1 MLTDHRRN
9 PFFHP
14 AFWLAVGG
22 VLLGIAAGLLA
33 GVEPLYLGLLFAVAA
48 ILIYFFANFE
58 QAVLGFIILRSSL
71 DIFSAQ
77 QLPAV
82 FAVGV
87 DALTLLYVVVQ
98 LFRKKSIKVD
108 KFFWIF
114 VSWIVLQGL
123 WVLLLPVG
131 GLGLDASYLPDAI
144 REWARL
150 FSWLMVYLLVMQ
162 LKGRVPPNRMISLLF
177 LGLIIPLTVAALQA
191 FLPQSILPAVL
202 AAKSAADS
210 PFGEAS
216 RISGTLGHSN
226 TFATFLLLF
235 ISLSCWKI
243 KQEKNRLPWI
253 LLLGV
258 ILFFYVGTKALFSL
272 MMLGVFVLVLI
283 VPRVN
288 PVRLLGGL
296 LLIGVVVT
304 LFASTEFGQARL
316 GSIANTPLLNPN
328 IDISRAILLSAGD
341 NNSFNWRL
349 AQWTYLLDQWKEFPI
364 FGFGLGT
371 SIYVSTNKLLPHNDY
386 VRALVEGGIVGLVTF
401 LSFLGVQALYLLRL
415 IRSSPI
421 QSAQSDLCLSLLA
434 VLLAIPVGM
443 ITENIWSH
451 TTLFFYWWTVFSVVS
466 WDWSRRT
473 DSQQKAS
480 MLVEA

>member
-1 MLTDHRRN
+1 MLTERRRN
-9 PFFHP
+9 PLSHP
-14 AFWLAVGG
+14 AFWLAAIG
-22 VLLGIAAGLLA
+22 VVIGIAAGLLA
-33 GVEPLYLGLLFAVAA
+33 GVEPLYLGLLMAVAA
-48 ILIYFFANFE
+48 VLIFFFISFE
-58 QAVLGFIILRSSL
+58 QAVIGFLILRSSL

-77 QLPAV
+77 QIPAV
-82 FAVGV
+82 FAIAV
-87 DALTLLYVVVQ
+87 DALTLLYLVVQ
-98 LFRKKSIKVD
+98 LFRKQPIQVD

-114 VSWIVLQGL
+114 ATWVVFQGL
-123 WVLLLPVG
+123 WVVLLPVG

-162 LKGRVPPNRMISLLF
+162 LRGKVPPERVISLLF
-177 LGLIIPLTVAALQA
+177 LGLILPLTVGALQT
-191 FLPQSILPAVL
+191 FLPQSILPTML
-202 AAKSAADS
+202 AAKAAADS

-235 ISLSCWKI
+235 ISLTCWKV

-253 LLLGV
+253 LLLTV

-272 MMLGVFVLVLI
+272 MMLSVFVLVLI
-283 VPRVN
+283 VPKVS
-288 PVRLLGGL
+288 PVKLLGGI
-296 LLIGVVVT
+296 LLIGVVIT

-316 GSIANTPLLNPN
+316 GSIANTPLLNPD

-341 NNSFNWRL
+341 RNSFNWRI

-386 VRALVEGGIVGLVTF
+386 VRALIEGGIVGLITF
-401 LSFLGVQALYLLRL
+401 LSFLGVQALYLIRL
-415 IRSSPI
+415 IRSTPI
-421 QSAQSDLCLSLLA
+421 QSSQSDLCLSLLA
-434 VLLAIPVGM
+434 VLVAIPVGM
-443 ITENIWSH
+443 LTENIWSH
-451 TTLFFYWWTVFSVVS
+451 TTLFFYWWTIFSVVS
-466 WDWSRRT
+466 WDWGRRSLQRKET
-473 DSQQKAS
+473 
-480 MLVEA
+480 MLAEA